1 MSLWVSRRSPSQENR
16 LDAAVVNHA
25 AVLRRSFL
33 KSCKSHA
40 IHLVQQFLPTIE
52 SALILL
58 ACGYGRYEKSDPR
71 RAALPNSTQPTTFCA
86 SVVALRHF
94 MVNFTRP
101 LANRSYRIEP
111 SAVSSDSNRDNTLIF
126 NLTW

>member
-1 MSLWVSRRSPSQENR
+1 MLRCRLARSTWSRKYGVLRERSSRMSLWVSRRSPSQENR

-58 ACGYGRYEKSDPR
+58 ACGYGRYEKSDQR
-71 RAALPNSTQPTTFCA
+71 RAALANS
-86 SVVALRHF
+86 
-94 MVNFTRP
+94 
-101 LANRSYRIEP
+101 
-111 SAVSSDSNRDNTLIF
+111 
-126 NLTW
+126 